1 MTEMKTTIKIGDREL
16 SHAEI
21 AKLAVAVATEKKAV
35 RPIIMDLT
43 NLGAFTE
50 LFTIVSAANPRQV
63 YAIADNIKQ
72 FFKRNL
78 GLAPVSIDGLESS
91 TWVLIDYG
99 FLFVHIFQEP
109 TRDLYQLEQ
118 LWNKAHQINVLEEE
132 VQNLYHEV
140 LQISEAIKSESE
152 LEQTT
157 NSIM

>member
-1 MTEMKTTIKIGDREL
+1 MKTTIKIGDREL